1 MSKLGKIVL
10 SIGGVL
16 AFSEFCGIFG
26 EAQALKSVWNKYPDE
41 IDDCIEALNNPED
54 YGSKGYAAFKCKTV
68 GKITKALID
77 QENGEP

>member
-16 AFSEFCGIFG
+16 AFGELFDIIG
-26 EAQALKSVWNKYPDE
+26 EAHALKGVWHKYPDE
-41 IDDCIEALNNPED
+41 INDCLEALNNPED
-54 YGSKGYAAFKCKTV
+54 YGSKGYGAFKCKTV

-77 QENGEP
+77 QENGEL